1 MWSLFEVGELWSF
14 MVGESVGQNK
24 HKELLEDQIIS
35 KWEGVNATGE
45 SKMNNFRSPFYG
57 YDLNWV

>member
-45 SKMNNFRSPFYG
+45 SK
-57 YDLNWV
+57 